1 MGSVRTATGGSAR
14 LARCRPPPGFSLG
27 AVKPCRESLGSS
39 WVEQVEL
46 EEVARPRAQSYPA
59 ALLDSLLPPSTPPT
73 PYQEEE
79 DGLDCTDVFF
89 SSSPSP
95 LPPYCIDVSELEPAS
110 VWDSHCHL
118 DFLARKLEREGV
130 REGHRLDTSLGL
142 DGQQLGDKFGGCV
155 ANFCDPRD
163 WAMGRHGQQV
173 SSVLED
179 CRTQDRVFLA
189 IGCHPH
195 FADKLLAGARL
206 LQLERLARSYRG
218 RLVAIGECGLDNSL
232 KNTVLMA
239 VQRRAF
245 AAQVELALK
254 LKLPLVLHIREA
266 EEEGRQVLREAGV
279 PKTWPIHRH
288 CFTEGWEVAVSWLRL
303 YPCSM
308 LGLTGVVTFQT
319 AGPVHEVARRLPLQ
333 HLLLE
338 TDAPYFLPSG
348 VTRQS
353 YSHSFAQPGHVIH
366 VAAQIAALRKI
377 PTVDVLMANKENI
390 QKCYKIKMDE

>member
-1 MGSVRTATGGSAR
+1 MTATGGSTR
-14 LARCRPPPGFSLG
+14 LAKWRSLPGPSQS
-27 AVKPCRESLGSS
+27 VEKHCRESQGSS
-39 WVEQVEL
+39 W
-46 EEVARPRAQSYPA
+46 APT
-59 ALLDSLLPPSTPPT
+59 PSTLC
-73 PYQEEE
+73 QQGE
-79 DGLDCTDVFF
+79 DGLDCTDIIF
-89 SSSPSP
+89 SSSPCP
-95 LPPYCIDVSELEPAS
+95 LPPYIIKVSDLERAS

-118 DFLARKLEREGV
+118 DFLARRLLQKRV
-130 REGHRLDTSLGL
+130 REGHSLDISLRL

-163 WAMGRHGQQV
+163 WAMGRHSQQV

-218 RLVAIGECGLDNSL
+218 RLVAIGECGLDNSQ
-232 KNTVLMA
+232 KNTVMMA
-239 VQRRAF
+239 VQKKAF

-254 LKLPLVLHIREA
+254 LRLPLVLHIREA

-279 PKTWPIHRH
+279 PKDWPIHRH
-288 CFTEGWEVAVSWLRL
+288 CFSEGWEVAASWLRL
-303 YPCSM
+303 YPASM
-308 LGLTGVVTFQT
+308 LGITGLVTYQT
-319 AGPVHEVARRLPLQ
+319 AGPVHEVARQLPLK

-338 TDAPYFLPSG
+338 TDSPYFLPTG
-348 VTRQS
+348 VCRKS
-353 YSHSFAQPGHVIH
+353 YKYSFAQPGHVIH

-377 PTVDVLMANKENI
+377 PTVTVLMANRKNI
-390 QKCYKIKMDE
+390 RKCYNIEIAD

>member
-1 MGSVRTATGGSAR
+1 M
-14 LARCRPPPGFSLG
+14 
-27 AVKPCRESLGSS
+27 
-39 WVEQVEL
+39 
-46 EEVARPRAQSYPA
+46 
-59 ALLDSLLPPSTPPT
+59 
-73 PYQEEE
+73 
-79 DGLDCTDVFF
+79 
-89 SSSPSP
+89 
-95 LPPYCIDVSELEPAS
+95 
-110 VWDSHCHL
+110 
-118 DFLARKLEREGV
+118 
-130 REGHRLDTSLGL
+130 
-142 DGQQLGDKFGGCV
+142 

-163 WAMGRHGQQV
+163 WAMGRHSQQV

-206 LQLERLARSYRG
+206 LQLERLAKSYRG
-218 RLVAIGECGLDNSL
+218 RLVAIGECGLDNSQ
-232 KNTVLMA
+232 KNTVMMA

-266 EEEGRQVLREAGV
+266 EEEGRQVLREVGV
-279 PKTWPIHRH
+279 PKDWPIHRH
-288 CFTEGWEVAVSWLRL
+288 CFTEGWAVAVTWLRL

-377 PTVDVLMANKENI
+377 PTVAVLRANKENI